1 MLKSQTKPRSIW
13 LILMA
18 LSLFS
23 TFVAEGSKH
32 ALYAIGAVFII
43 AAVKGDLVI
52 IHYMEARHAAPHWR
66 FMYRSWLVAMVVLLI
81 AGHVIG

>member
-1 MLKSQTKPRSIW
+1 MLKSQTKPSTIW
-13 LILMA
+13 LTLMA

-32 ALYAIGAVFII
+32 SLYAICAIFVI
-43 AAVKGDLVI
+43 AALKGDLVI
-52 IHYMEARHAAPHWR
+52 IHYMEVRHAEPHWR